1 MILAPQHWHERF
13 IKQANWT
20 RPLRQYFF
28 TQAKSSDFRNV
39 LEVGCGSGA
48 ILSDITNYTNAKIY
62 GLDINEHYLT
72 MAMRNIPRAML
83 VHADAH
89 QLPFQGSL
97 FDTCICH
104 FLLLWVHNPDTV
116 VSEMVRVT
124 RPGGYVCALVEPDYG
139 ARIDFPE
146 ELMSLGQ
153 DQLQALLKQGANP
166 CLGRQLRSLFAD
178 KGLVNVVAG
187 VMGGQWQMPFDQE
200 EWKSEWEVLESDLE
214 INIETNPTYQ
224 AYKLRD
230 YQAWTSG
237 ERILYVPTFFAWG
250 MVPD

>member
-1 MILAPQHWHERF
+1 MVFNTGQSGVCRQPADVRTKIRILPGQQGIQRIAEVLARAPFAHVVVPRVPAALLGRAHLRLPGHQVG
-13 IKQANWT
+13 ALNWMKNT
-20 RPLRQYFF
+20 PLHFAAQYNKPAAVAF
-28 TQAKSSDFRNV
+28 
-39 LEVGCGSGA
+39 
-48 ILSDITNYTNAKIY
+48 
-62 GLDINEHYLT
+62 
-72 MAMRNIPRAML
+72 
-83 VHADAH
+83 
-89 QLPFQGSL
+89 
-97 FDTCICH
+97 
-104 FLLLWVHNPDTV
+104 
-116 VSEMVRVT
+116 
-124 RPGGYVCALVEPDYG
+124 
-139 ARIDFPE
+139 
-146 ELMSLGQ
+146 
-153 DQLQALLKQGANP
+153 LLKQGANP
-166 CLGRQLRSLFAD
+166 WQGRQLRSLFAD